1 MSKIT
6 SGVVTDMAD
15 FIFLKIK
22 ERLEAGT
29 GNGPEVSCKP

>member
-6 SGVVTDMAD
+6 SGMVADMAY

-29 GNGPEVSCKP
+29 GNGPEVSGKP